1 MLTTSSR
8 QPRMATMLIL
18 AAVALLA
25 TAVVHSFYVSLF
37 AGDLPFWDQ
46 WTQISAEL
54 APWWQDHTNLHF
66 LFAAHNE
73 HRIFFTRLVSMTLL
87 AINDGH
93 WSNLT
98 EAYVNTLIYS
108 SALASLF
115 AFSAWD
121 IRSTP
126 MRVLLFLSV
135 IGMSCLPFDWENTL
149 VGFQNQFYFMLT
161 AAVILMAVSAY
172 TTDTWPRLFALLLLG
187 LASLFTMASGL
198 IAPLAA
204 ASILAIRGMPTRT
217 WSVRT
222 VVTIG
227 SMLAIAMAGL
237 LLLSHVPSTVRMQA
251 KGILEHAH
259 GMLLVL
265 NWPLDKLKGAR
276 PLFVLLLWLPA
287 CLGLIRVLRGTQTNR
302 GELFL
307 LGILGWVVLQAF
319 AIAHARGHDM
329 SAIPSRYTSILV
341 TGALAN
347 LALGMLWVCD
357 RDESRGLRRT
367 SRIWLV
373 ATLPILFWI
382 MLHRTPGDLAGMRQR
397 GTYSL
402 IETAN
407 LSGFMSTG
415 DERFLQ
421 HPGLEIPYPVAGQL
435 KQYLENP
442 TVREMV
448 ATSVS
453 SGEGSADQLSAQA
466 PLTVFARGLRNDERT
481 LLRSLGDSSAQAQ
494 FQRLSAATL
503 ITKASG
509 AQGQCMV
516 DTLNGSKPSSA
527 VTIRSDDVFTL
538 QGWVIWP
545 SNIGSGRD
553 VLVLR
558 GKSDFRIDLTTTA
571 DRKDVVRVMRS
582 TPSLTREF
590 SVGSNLEGVMPDVY
604 TLAIARGA
612 ASDDTVYCELP
623 FTLTVTR

>member
-1 MLTTSSR
+1 MLKAFLQR
-8 QPRMATMLIL
+8 PRMAAMLMS
-18 AAVALLA
+18 ATVVVA
-25 TAVVHSFYVSLF
+25 TAGVHSFYVSLF

-46 WTQISAEL
+46 WTQINEEL

-73 HRIFFTRLVSMTLL
+73 HRIFFTRLVSMALL
-87 AINDGH
+87 AINGGH
-93 WSNLT
+93 WSNLA
-98 EAYVNTLIYS
+98 EAYINTLIYS

-115 AFSAWD
+115 VFSAWD
-121 IRSTP
+121 IRSAP
-126 MRVLLFLSV
+126 MRALLLLSV
-135 IGMSCLPFDWENTL
+135 IGMGCLPFDWENTL
-149 VGFQNQFYFMLT
+149 VGFQNQFYFMLA

-172 TTDTWPRLFALLLLG
+172 VTDTWTRLFAIMLLG
-187 LASLFTMASGL
+187 VASLFTMASGL

-204 ASILAIRGMPTRT
+204 ASVLAIRGLPTRT
-217 WSVRT
+217 WSVKT

-237 LLLSHVPSTVRMQA
+237 LLLPHLPGATRMQA
-251 KGILEHAH
+251 GGVLEHAH

-276 PLFVLLLWLPA
+276 SLFVLLLWLPT
-287 CLGLIRVLRGTQTNR
+287 CLGLIRVLRGTRARR

-307 LGILGWVVLQAF
+307 LGILGWVILQAF

-329 SAIPSRYTSILV
+329 AAIPSRYTSILIAGV
-341 TGALAN
+341 LAN

-357 RDESRGLRRT
+357 HDESRGLRRT
-367 SRIWLV
+367 SKIWLI

-382 MLHRTPGDLAGMRQR
+382 MLHRTHGDLAGMKQR
-397 GTYSL
+397 GMYSL

-421 HPGLEIPYPVAGQL
+421 HPGLEIPYPVAEHL
-435 KQYLENP
+435 KGYLANP

-448 ATSVS
+448 ATSIS
-453 SGEGSADQLSAQA
+453 SGDGSAGQSSAQG
-466 PLTVFARGLRNDERT
+466 PLTVFARGLRNEERA
-481 LLRSLGDSSAQAQ
+481 LLRSLGDRSAQAQ
-494 FQRLSAATL
+494 FQRLSAASL

-509 AQGQCMV
+509 AQGQCTV
-516 DTLNGSKPSSA
+516 DALNGSKPSSA
-527 VTIRSDDVFTL
+527 VTILSNDAFTL

-545 SNIGSGRD
+545 SLIGSGRD

-558 GKSDFRIDLTTTA
+558 GKSDFMIDLTTTA

-582 TPSLTREF
+582 APSLTHEF
-590 SVGSNLEGVMPDVY
+590 SVSSNLEGVVPDVY
-604 TLAIARGA
+604 TLAIARDA
-612 ASDDTVYCELP
+612 VSDDTVYCGLP